1 MLVESHSQINND
13 CFDLLWV
20 ALDKWAVRQSPSSVG
35 EGQLNV
41 FHMSS
46 ASSVVVQHPF
56 QPSSVENGKSVRSV
70 NVVDCLSEKRLLRG
84 KVEVVFIHSLMH

>member
-1 MLVESHSQINND
+1 MLVESHSELNND

-20 ALDKWAVRQSPSSVG
+20 ALDKWAIRQSPSNVG

-41 FHMSS
+41 FHMSC

-56 QPSSVENGKSVRSV
+56 HPSSAGNCKSLSSV
-70 NVVDCLSEKRLLRG
+70 NVVECLNEK
-84 KVEVVFIHSLMH
+84 